1 MLFTNAGEGVRLPPR
16 CNPCSGFP
24 KNLHI
29 HLSLSLMKA
38 LSMTQSS
45 PLSIDLKDVTKTYR
59 GGVFA
64 LRGVSLQVH
73 PGEIFGLLGPNGAG
87 KSTLVKIMMTVVR
100 PTTARGQVLGQ
111 PVGHN
116 GTLANVGYL
125 PEHHRFPPW
134 LTGRQAIEF
143 AGAMC
148 KMPRKLRRHRT
159 DELLELVHMREWAK
173 KRLGTYSKGMQQR
186 IGLAA
191 SLVNDPQL
199 VLLDEPT
206 DGVDPVGRR
215 EIRDVLTH
223 MREQGK
229 SVLVNS
235 HILSELEMI
244 CDRVAILVQGLVARQ
259 GTVASLTSSSRC
271 YEVISRATPEQA
283 SSLDGVEFESLGEG
297 RSLLRIPSDDPV
309 AIQPILDQ
317 LRSSEVMIESV
328 LPKRESLEDLFV
340 RSVTDPSTGVAL
352 DPGANRNTEADVRS
366 FETPSSESPDGGES

>member
-1 MLFTNAGEGVRLPPR
+1 
-16 CNPCSGFP
+16 
-24 KNLHI
+24 
-29 HLSLSLMKA
+29 
-38 LSMTQSS
+38 MTQSN

-116 GTLANVGYL
+116 ATLAKVGYL

-134 LTGRQAIEF
+134 LTGRQAVEF

-148 KMPRKLRRHRT
+148 KMPRKLRRRRT
-159 DELLELVHMREWAK
+159 DELLELVHMREWAG

-215 EIRDVLTH
+215 EIRDVLTQ

-235 HILSELEMI
+235 HILSELELI

-259 GTVASLTSSSRC
+259 GTVASLTNSSRC
-271 YEVISRATPEQA
+271 YEIISHATPEIA
-283 SSLDGVEFESLGEG
+283 STIDGVELESLSDG
-297 RSLLRIPSDDPV
+297 RSLLRVQGDDPV
-309 AIQPILDQ
+309 VVQPILDQ
-317 LRSSEVMIESV
+317 LRKADVIIESV

-340 RSVTDPSTGVAL
+340 RSVTDPTTGVAL
-352 DPGANRNTEADVRS
+352 DPGANRSSDSDVRT
-366 FETPSSESPDGGES
+366 FGETSSKTPPPAPPVGGGS

>member
-1 MLFTNAGEGVRLPPR
+1 
-16 CNPCSGFP
+16 
-24 KNLHI
+24 
-29 HLSLSLMKA
+29 
-38 LSMTQSS
+38 MTQSR

-100 PTTARGQVLGQ
+100 PTTARGSVLGN
-111 PVGHN
+111 PVGHS
-116 GTLANVGYL
+116 GTLARVGYL

-134 LTGRQAIEF
+134 LTGRQAVEF

-148 KMPRKLRRHRT
+148 KIPRKLRVRRT
-159 DELLELVHMREWAK
+159 DELLDLVHMREWST

-191 SLVNDPQL
+191 SLVNDPEL

-215 EIRDVLTH
+215 EIRDVLTQ

-235 HILSELEMI
+235 HILSELELI

-259 GTVASLTSSSRC
+259 GTIASLTSSSRC
-271 YEVISRATPEQA
+271 YEIISRATPEIA
-283 SSLDGVEFESLGEG
+283 STLDGVEFESLGEG
-297 RSLLRIPSDDPV
+297 RTLLRIPGDDPV
-309 AIQPILDQ
+309 SIQPILDQ
-317 LRSSEVMIESV
+317 LRRSEVMIESV
-328 LPKRESLEDLFV
+328 LPKRESLEDLFF
-340 RSVTDPSTGVAL
+340 RSVTDPSTGIAL
-352 DPGANRNTEADVRS
+352 GPGANRSSESDVRS
-366 FETPSSESPDGGES
+366 FGSPSSEPSPSEPSVGGDS

>member
-1 MLFTNAGEGVRLPPR
+1 MKP
-16 CNPCSGFP
+16 S
-24 KNLHI
+24 
-29 HLSLSLMKA
+29 SL
-38 LSMTQSS
+38 
-45 PLSIDLKDVTKTYR
+45 LSIDLKDVTKTYR
-59 GGVFA
+59 GGVHA

-87 KSTLVKIMMTVVR
+87 KSTLVKIMMTVVK
-100 PTTARGQVLGQ
+100 PTTARGQVLGH

-116 GTLANVGYL
+116 ATLANLGYL

-134 LTGRQAIEF
+134 LTGRQAVEF

-148 KMPRKLRRHRT
+148 KMPRKLRVRRT
-159 DELLELVHMREWAK
+159 DELLDLVHMREWAK

-215 EIRDVLTH
+215 EIRDVLTR
-223 MREQGK
+223 MRDQGK

-235 HILSELEMI
+235 HILSELELI
-244 CDRVAILVQGLVARQ
+244 CDRVAILVQGVVARQ
-259 GTVASLTSSSRC
+259 GTVASLTNSSRC
-271 YEVISRATPEQA
+271 YEIISRATPEIA
-283 SSLDGVEFESLGEG
+283 STLDDVEFESLGQG

-309 AIQPILDQ
+309 AVQPILDQ
-317 LRSSEVMIESV
+317 LRNSDVLIESV

-352 DPGANRNTEADVRS
+352 NPGANRSTNSDVKS
-366 FETPSSESPDGGES
+366 FGTSASDTPDGGDS

>member
-1 MLFTNAGEGVRLPPR
+1 MMPNR
-16 CNPCSGFP
+16 
-24 KNLHI
+24 
-29 HLSLSLMKA
+29 
-38 LSMTQSS
+38 
-45 PLSIDLKDVTKTYR
+45 PLSIDLNDVTKTYR
-59 GGVFA
+59 GGVHA

-100 PTTARGQVLGQ
+100 PTTVRGEVLGQ
-111 PVGHN
+111 PVGHKS
-116 GTLANVGYL
+116 TLARLGYL
-125 PEHHRFPPW
+125 PEHHRFPAW

-143 AGAMC
+143 SGAMC
-148 KMPRKLRRHRT
+148 KMPRKLRRRRT
-159 DELLELVHMREWAK
+159 DELLDLVRMTEWGG

-215 EIRDVLTH
+215 EIREVLTQ
-223 MREQGK
+223 MRDQGK

-244 CDRVAILVQGLVARQ
+244 CDRVAILVQGVVARQ
-259 GTVASLTSSSRC
+259 GTVASLTKSSRC
-271 YEVISRATPEQA
+271 YEIISAATAEIGSTIENA
-283 SSLDGVEFESLGEG
+283 EFESLGEG
-297 RSLLRIPSDDPV
+297 RSLIRVPTDDPI
-309 AIQPILDQ
+309 AIQPVLDR
-317 LRSSEVMIESV
+317 LRAGDVMIESV
-328 LPKRESLEDLFV
+328 LPKRESLEDLFL

-352 DPGANRNTEADVRS
+352 EPGANRSSDSDVKTFRKS
-366 FETPSSESPDGGES
+366 DPDSTDGGDS